1 MNSRSIIIAILIF
14 IKVIGIAS
22 RARAESLYLADC
34 SANYSIKK
42 ISYKF
47 WKPTYRCGKSPTIT
61 MGGVRG

>member
-14 IKVIGIAS
+14 IKIIGIAS
-22 RARAESLYLADC
+22 RARAESFHLADC

-47 WKPTYRCGKSPTIT
+47 WKLTYRCVKSPTIT
-61 MGGVRG
+61 MGVLRG